1 MHADASHVDEAE
13 PVARREVDHR
23 GDAEVAQV
31 LVIDRVVRGLLEEF
45 DQIRELRDEYAA
57 FLEQRRHAV
66 HQPLEVVDVS
76 DDVVA
81 DDRRGAAVLPRDL
94 GGDGFAEELI
104 ERRDPG
110 RVGHRR
116 DVSRGLDP
124 EDPHGAAVEGA
135 EERPVVAPDLDDQAT
150 LRHKPLRDILR
161 VLSKVRGNRFRR
173 ARNVEVV
180 AEHDLRRDRD
190 RQLNVAAG
198 RASRE
203 LERVPR
209 FRPPDFIGLDEG
221 VGERLQTEVEDA
233 LQRIRLADATTRSIR
248 DALPS
253 RKGSSG

>member
-1 MHADASHVDEAE
+1 MAHSLDEWAKRAATAQADLLFEVDKLLDLRRRIAVPRNKHADRATVHADASHVDE
-13 PVARREVDHR
+13 
-23 GDAEVAQV
+23 
-31 LVIDRVVRGLLEEF
+31 
-45 DQIRELRDEYAA
+45 
-57 FLEQRRHAV
+57 
-66 HQPLEVVDVS
+66 
-76 DDVVA
+76 
-81 DDRRGAAVLPRDL
+81 
-94 GGDGFAEELI
+94 
-104 ERRDPG
+104 
-110 RVGHRR
+110 
-116 DVSRGLDP
+116 
-124 EDPHGAAVEGA
+124 A

-233 LQRIRLADATTRSIR
+233 LQRIRLANATTRSIR
-248 DALPS
+248 DARPS
-253 RKGSSG
+253 RTGSSD